1 MIKKVLISV
10 RGVLMLRRYLIVNG
24 ISTVAIYG
32 TIWALL
38 PSVQALPGSLTQ
50 ALNVYAM
57 EHSVL
62 GPMLNR
68 IVLVGASVFGL
79 N

>member
-10 RGVLMLRRYLIVNG
+10 HGVLMLRRYLIVNG
-24 ISTVAIYG
+24 VSTLAMYG
-32 TIWALL
+32 MALALL
-38 PSVQALPGSLTQ
+38 PSVQALPASLSQ
-50 ALNVYAM
+50 ALNIYAM

-68 IVLVGASVFGL
+68 IVLVGASVLGL